1 VDGALAVVR
10 EPERIAPMSPSRR
23 LRGMSRR
30 DFLRLGAFGA
40 AAIGLGACSPAT
52 PSSASPSVVASGPP
66 ADEPSEAAGTASP
79 TAPAVPSASSGP
91 SLRQKVA
98 GLVIVGFRGAAL
110 DDVGWLRTALVDEGL
125 GGVILFDRDGETGR
139 DRNIISPKQVSRLV
153 RDLRATART
162 RRILVAI
169 DQEGGVVTRLSPA
182 HGFPPLA
189 SEASVG
195 KGSAAEAKAWAR
207 GLAETLATAGIDL
220 NLAPVVDLNVNRS
233 NPAIG
238 KLGRSFSAD
247 PDVVVEM
254 ATIEIEAHR
263 AAGVLTTLK
272 HFPGIGSA
280 TKNTDVGAADVTKT
294 WTRAE
299 LEPFRRLIASGEAD
313 LIMAGHVF
321 NGQLDPQLPA
331 SLSPAVVTDLL
342 RGELGWDGVVVT
354 DDLQAAAIDEA
365 FGRDEAIV
373 LALAAGNDLLL
384 FANQQSYDRS
394 IVTDVVDVV
403 VHAIDEGRLDESR
416 VGDAWDRVQRLIT

>member
-1 VDGALAVVR
+1 MV
-10 EPERIAPMSPSRR
+10 
-23 LRGMSRR
+23 
-30 DFLRLGAFGA
+30 
-40 AAIGLGACSPAT
+40 
-52 PSSASPSVVASGPP
+52 
-66 ADEPSEAAGTASP
+66 
-79 TAPAVPSASSGP
+79 
-91 SLRQKVA
+91 
-98 GLVIVGFRGAAL
+98 
-110 DDVGWLRTALVDEGL
+110 
-125 GGVILFDRDGETGR
+125 
-139 DRNIISPKQVSRLV
+139 
-153 RDLRATART
+153 
-162 RRILVAI
+162 
-169 DQEGGVVTRLSPA
+169 
-182 HGFPPLA
+182 
-189 SEASVG
+189 
-195 KGSAAEAKAWAR
+195 
-207 GLAETLATAGIDL
+207 
-220 NLAPVVDLNVNRS
+220 
-233 NPAIG
+233 
-238 KLGRSFSAD
+238 
-247 PDVVVEM
+247 
-254 ATIEIEAHR
+254 TIEIEAHR

-416 VGDAWDRVQRLIT
+416 VGDAWDRVQRLIS